1 MIALLPIALLI
12 QATAAPSATAAP
24 EHRPAPGNFADYISS
39 DDYPGGALSDEHEG
53 VVGFV
58 VTVGTNGR
66 VTGCAITQS
75 SGYSDLDVG
84 TCRLARRRLRFNPGH
99 LAGQAAAM
107 RSREYRIHWRIPG
120 AQPEGPRRG
129 QSD

>member
-1 MIALLPIALLI
+1 MIAPLTLALL
-12 QATAAPSATAAP
+12 QTVAATAPPAPA
-24 EHRPAPGNFADYISS
+24 EHRPPPGNFGDYISS

-58 VTVGTNGR
+58 VTVGANGR
-66 VTGCAITQS
+66 VTDCTITQS

-84 TCRLARRRLRFNPGH
+84 TCRLARRRLRFDPGH
-99 LAGQAAAM
+99 VAGRAAAM
-107 RSREYRIHWRIPG
+107 RSREFRIHWRIPG
-120 AQPEGPRRG
+120 AQPEGPRRR